1 VTSFSLWTGTLRGIA
16 SELIHLEFLHSDQLP
31 PSTRR
36 LLSGLRIESLPA
48 SLQAVLSALAGA
60 NFSPDLT
67 IHATPSLE
75 LAERPG
81 LDLPLAIGLL
91 AASGLLA
98 DLPRIEQSLWLGT
111 LTPEGN
117 VLPLPGTVS
126 IVMAAHAHGLREAYV
141 PAANAQEAALV
152 EGVTIY
158 PVTSLGQ
165 LLAHLRGEQFIL
177 PFSPASFPPS
187 PISGV
192 DLASIRGHWQVKRVL
207 EIAAAGG
214 HHLLLCGAAGVG
226 KTLLAQAFP
235 SLLAPLTREEQCE
248 VTSRY
253 SVQGLLTP
261 SRPVITERPLY
272 RLAPTSSI
280 AEVFGETT
288 SGKYGKLALA
298 HHGVLLLEHLA
309 TFKPDVIKRVQAV
322 LERRAITYRETRD
335 RRRVVIPVHVQL
347 LATMRPCPCGFFQD
361 PGHLCRCT
369 PEQLLHYRQ
378 STPGLLQPCFDLT
391 GDVPRQDVRG
401 TNTVVPEESSAQVRQ
416 RVQAARD
423 LQGQRFAGTSITCNA
438 NMTRT
443 ELDRYCVL
451 EQSGQTLLQT
461 ALKEM
466 SLEPQEVQKLLK
478 VARTIADLEARPTIA
493 PQHLAEAILYSR
505 PSSWGR
511 AGGAE

>member
-1 VTSFSLWTGTLRGIA
+1 MTSLSLWTGTLRGIEC
-16 SELIHLEFLHSDQLP
+16 ELIHLEFLHSDQLP
-31 PSTRR
+31 PSARW
-36 LLSGLRIESLPA
+36 LPSGLRIESLSA
-48 SLQAVLSALAGA
+48 SLQAVLPALAGG
-60 NFSPDLT
+60 NLSPDLT
-67 IHATPSLE
+67 IHATPFLE

-91 AASGLLA
+91 AASDLLA

-177 PFSPASFPPS
+177 PFSPASFPTS

-235 SLLAPLTREEQCE
+235 SLLAPLTWEEQCE

-272 RLAPTSSI
+272 PLAPTSSI

-309 TFKPDVIKRVQAV
+309 TFKPGVIKRLRAV

-335 RRRVVIPVHVQL
+335 RRRVAIPVHVQL

-391 GDVPRQDVRG
+391 GNVPRQDVRG
-401 TNTVVPEESSAQVRQ
+401 TNTVIPEESSAQVRQ
-416 RVQAARD
+416 RVQEARD
-423 LQGQRFAGTSITCNA
+423 LQRQRFAGTSITCNA
-438 NMTRT
+438 NMTRAA
-443 ELDRYCVL
+443 LDRYCVL

-466 SLEPQEVQKLLK
+466 SLEPHEVQKLLK

-493 PQHLAEAILYSR
+493 PQHLAEAFLYLR
-505 PSSWGR
+505 PSS
-511 AGGAE
+511 